1 MNRKDI
7 DWNEPPLKRW
17 MGTTVKK
24 GTQYFYRSAYR
35 AYADFTGMTATQLI
49 DEAVEDMQRDVRER
63 QDVVKTRLRNFYEW
77 LTKEFPVHS
86 RGNSRGT
93 KEHEV
98 IRKGLR
104 EKSANAFVM
113 AVRSFYATYDITVKL
128 KGRERLPRPK
138 VYNKRMQL
146 STVNVKALV
155 DHARSP
161 RDRAIILTMF
171 QGGMDVSTLCGMTY
185 GDAADGLAKNDF
197 PLKLELQRP
206 KTGVDYYTFLGRDA
220 INAIKAYLND
230 ARSRGIQFK
239 NNTPLFV
246 QDVKGKHG
254 EPLPIETYIVQKIM
268 RETAFRCGLV
278 DGENN
283 GHDAN
288 PVSPHALRES
298 FGSIMVNSGV
308 PDTIVDFWLG
318 HEIGQ
323 MSEAYK
329 GSRLKELQALYAE
342 KEKLISISVRETQ
355 AIEGI
360 RKEFSDSIA
369 NLVLENKA
377 LRDRLVKVEEDLKW
391 AIDEIENLETG
402 GKGYDKG
409 A

>member
-1 MNRKDI
+1 MDRKDI

-17 MGTTVKK
+17 MGTTVRK
-24 GTQYFYRSAYR
+24 GTQHFYRSAYR
-35 AYADFTGMTATQLI
+35 AYTDFTGMTATQLI

-63 QDVVKTRLRNFYEW
+63 QDVLKTRLRNFYEW

-138 VYNKRMQL
+138 VYNRRMQL
-146 STVNVKALV
+146 STLNVKALV

-161 RDRAIILTMF
+161 RDRAIILSIF
-171 QGGMDVSTLCGMTY
+171 QGGMDVSTLCGMKY
-185 GDAADGLAKNDF
+185 SDAADGLVKDDF

-230 ARSRGIQFK
+230 ARSRGMQFK
-239 NNTPLFV
+239 ADTPLFV
-246 QDVKGKHG
+246 QEVKGKRG
-254 EPLPIETYIVQKIM
+254 EPLPIDTYVVQKVM
-268 RETAFRCGLV
+268 REVAVRSGLV
-278 DGENN
+278 DSENN
-283 GHDAN
+283 GKDMN

-298 FGSIMVNSGV
+298 FGSIMTNAGV

-318 HEIGQ
+318 HEIGT
-323 MSEAYK
+323 MAEAYK
-329 GSRLKELQALYAE
+329 GGRYNELKTMYTQ
-342 KEKLISISVRETQ
+342 KEPLISITASESQTIEEVRTALGGE
-355 AIEGI
+355 
-360 RKEFSDSIA
+360 IA
-369 NLVLENKA
+369 DLA
-377 LRDRLVKVEEDLKW
+377 VKVKKLEEQLRW
-391 AIDEIENLETG
+391 AIDEIENLETE
-402 GKGYDKG
+402 GKGYEKEG
-409 A
+409 